1 MKKILLNLLI
11 IFYFITN
18 NSFAEVKNFTCK
30 KVLNFWNLQGEYKT
44 TLSDETASLIFNT
57 TNEYD
62 KWNSNKFGNA
72 SFIFRGDKVDFH
84 INDRLPFDGFTGYSY
99 SRIDQND
106 ISLNDKLKK
115 YEGRLEKI
123 TFLRLEVSLN
133 NEFYEL
139 FISETSNLDTLETD
153 RNRAEI
159 FVNRFTCS

>member
-1 MKKILLNLLI
+1 MKRFLI
-11 IFYFITN
+11 ILMMLGVYFPAHASAN
-18 NSFAEVKNFTCK
+18 VENYTCK
-30 KVLNFWNLQGEYKT
+30 KVLNFWNLQGEYRT

-57 TNEYD
+57 TNEFD

-84 INDRLPFDGFTGYSY
+84 INDRLPLGGFTGYSY

-133 NEFYEL
+133 NDYYEL

-153 RNRAEI
+153 RNRATI
-159 FVNRFTCS
+159 FVNRFTCN